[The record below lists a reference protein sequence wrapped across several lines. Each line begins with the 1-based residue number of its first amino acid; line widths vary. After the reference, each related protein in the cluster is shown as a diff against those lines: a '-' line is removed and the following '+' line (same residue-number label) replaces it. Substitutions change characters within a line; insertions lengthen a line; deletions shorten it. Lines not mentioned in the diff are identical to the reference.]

1 MTKKQK
7 LCMGC
12 LSFEE
17 TDIDLDTKRK
27 IIDEFETLLLGGY
40 KERFNVLWVQ
50 HVDKARLEL
59 NFAIPKIDIE
69 SSMAFN
75 PYYDKVDRPLIDTW
89 QNYVNL
95 KFGFTDP
102 KDPAKAHMLQ
112 GSRKEIGV
120 IKDYIELEKILTEK
134 FINQEFSCR
143 DDILKALR
151 DSNIEVSRVGKDYIS
166 IKLPNTKKAKR
177 FKRDM
182 FSEDFRDFESLD
194 KLRSKAEAR
203 ATEFAN
209 TRNAKRDIKEER
221 RVDAFPDRNCRT
233 DGFSK
238 NGTSKEIQGG
248 EGGAETKLSPR
259 DQELERLTRE
269 LNRQI
274 QKRNKWLE
282 IQVGRVPKRSRYFQ
296 NTIGDLDDSNDLG
309 IDIRMEAI
317 STKE

>member
-1 MTKKQK
+1 
-7 LCMGC
+7 MGC

-102 KDPAKAHMLQ
+102 KDPVKVHMLQ

-120 IKDYIELEKILTEK
+120 NLALGVSKAKIVGQFILELVI
-134 FINQEFSCR
+134 
-143 DDILKALR
+143 
-151 DSNIEVSRVGKDYIS
+151 IS
-166 IKLPNTKKAKR
+166 IPSFIVSYFIGKAVSQSIGNQILSQSIKSVTESVANQTKGLNLGANAEVEGASK
-177 FKRDM
+177 M
-182 FSEDFRDFESLD
+182 ITSLD
-194 KLRSKAEAR
+194 VSVNLTDMMSVVGIGLAVIVIAICITSIRLIYKKP
-203 ATEFAN
+203 
-209 TRNAKRDIKEER
+209 KE
-221 RVDAFPDRNCRT
+221 
-233 DGFSK
+233 
-238 NGTSKEIQGG
+238 
-248 EGGAETKLSPR
+248 L
-259 DQELERLTRE
+259 L
-269 LNRQI
+269 
-274 QKRNKWLE
+274 
-282 IQVGRVPKRSRYFQ
+282 Q
-296 NTIGDLDDSNDLG
+296 NIN
-309 IDIRMEAI
+309 
-317 STKE
+317 

>member
-1 MTKKQK
+1 
-7 LCMGC
+7 MGC